1 MSSGRHPAK
10 QLSSSLPS
18 CALRL
23 RLGRLRSS
31 CAGQKDMA
39 LSPLRLATSNLSNT
53 SSKSASIL
61 GISFERAGRPDK
73 RPAASSP
80 PLKRNLDY
88 ISILIIGLSDRAAS
102 HGLALPWRLDLHG
115 FVLLGALG
123 VLGCLQHHD
132 ALATNEVFWA
142 PPLIGVYLTCDCRC
156 PLVGLG
162 FGRGVHTGEPDN
174 LDVLSIDLE
183 GPHEPIAELGLL
195 LLNVDQRGLVSAVV
209 EDLLDL
215 HVHPETQLLVSFEP
229 VTCNSSAL
237 NGL

>member
-39 LSPLRLATSNLSNT
+39 LSPLRVATSNLSNT

-61 GISFERAGRPDK
+61 GVSFERAGRPDK

-80 PLKRNLDY
+80 LLKRNLDY

-132 ALATNEVFWA
+132 ALATNEVFRS
-142 PPLIGVYLTCDCRC
+142 PPELEVYLTSDCDC
-156 PLVGLG
+156 PLVRFRLRA
-162 FGRGVHTGEPDN
+162 GRHTGEADD
-174 LDVLSIDLE
+174 LGVL
-183 GPHEPIAELGLL
+183 
-195 LLNVDQRGLVSAVV
+195 
-209 EDLLDL
+209 
-215 HVHPETQLLVSFEP
+215 
-229 VTCNSSAL
+229 
-237 NGL
+237 